1 MEELVIDLNKLDNK
15 IKCEMDETDLIIYKL
30 NTISPFE
37 RQDIINELFKKDN
50 IKIGP
55 NFYCNNISNLSI
67 SNNVNIGSNFTL
79 ISYSKVNIGSN
90 VRISSNVTIKTA
102 QVDYNEKN
110 IIRTSDVYIGSNAYI
125 GSNVVILGGVRIGDN
140 SYICDNSLVDKD
152 VLDNEVVSGNPIKV
166 LDIVN
171 NKNEVSDC
179 EFVEIYDLKNIRVLK
194 DSNDNLY
201 LEAKKSNDRRI
212 LAYKDTY
219 TDVRNID
226 EVVFVLSDIIN
237 VIDGNI
243 AYLDVNSY
251 KDNIYQSSYYLGYLG
266 VDKFN
271 DEIYTVKTDDDDIIA
286 VRILDGVKFKRIF
299 YNEISDDVIK
309 DCFNK

>member
-1 MEELVIDLNKLDNK
+1 MCNWIAF
-15 IKCEMDETDLIIYKL
+15 
-30 NTISPFE
+30 P
-37 RQDIINELFKKDN
+37 N
-50 IKIGP
+50 I
-55 NFYCNNISNLSI
+55 
-67 SNNVNIGSNFTL
+67 
-79 ISYSKVNIGSN
+79 
-90 VRISSNVTIKTA
+90 
-102 QVDYNEKN
+102 
-110 IIRTSDVYIGSNAYI
+110 
-125 GSNVVILGGVRIGDN
+125 SNVVILGGVRIGDN

-243 AYLDVNSY
+243 EYLDVNSY

-286 VRILDGVKFKRIF
+286 VRILDGVKFKRVF